1 MSDTVTAADEHEH
14 EASNESAIDQDSHHD
29 LLYVKVAAILA
40 VITGAEIALPYMVDE
55 VKGAVVAVMLVMM
68 VLKFGMVVAY
78 FMHLKFDSLLF
89 RRVFQ
94 AGLALAVGVY
104 VAALATFEF
113 FG

>member
-1 MSDTVTAADEHEH
+1 MSDTATAEHEHEH
-14 EASNESAIDQDSHHD
+14 EASDEAAVDQDAHHD

-40 VITGAEIALPYMVDE
+40 VITAAEIALPYMVDE
-55 VKGAVVAVMLVMM
+55 VEGAVVAVMLVMM
-68 VLKFGMVVAY
+68 VLKFGLVVAY

-104 VAALATFEF
+104 VAALATFHY

>member
-1 MSDTVTAADEHEH
+1 MSEQATAEHEH
-14 EASNESAIDQDSHHD
+14 GSSDEAEVDQDSHHD

-55 VKGAVVAVMLVMM
+55 VEGAVIAVMLVMM
-68 VLKFGMVVAY
+68 VLKFAIVVAY
-78 FMHLKFDSLLF
+78 YMHLKFDSLLF

-94 AGLALAVGVY
+94 AGLVLAVGVY
-104 VAALATFEF
+104 VAALSTFQF